1 MTTKSP
7 ASRLALWAASV
18 ALVLAG
24 CVHGPS
30 SERSTYN
37 DLRAALT
44 FHASFNSGPDADFAL
59 GDHYLYHTTSS
70 PNGRAAARRGLHT
83 NNAIVIARNEG
94 PFGDAL
100 RFTRKQAPLIF
111 FQAAQNLAYRTNDW
125 SGTVSFWLSVDPA
138 TELET
143 GFCDPIQ
150 ITSRTWNDAAF
161 FVEFEKRGEIPFR
174 LGVYADYKVWNPSNR
189 KGDDI
194 PFDEKPL
201 ITIAQPPFA
210 ARKWTHVVFTFE
222 HFNTGQPDG
231 VARLY
236 LDGKFQGAL
245 SGREQTFTWDETKA
259 TIMLGV
265 GYVGLFDEL
274 SLFNRALNARE
285 IQTLNALRGGISAL
299 PR

>member
-7 ASRLALWAASV
+7 ASSLAFLAASL

-24 CVHGPS
+24 CIHSPS

-44 FHASFNSGPDADFAL
+44 FHASFNNGPDADFAL
-59 GDHYLYHTTSS
+59 GDRYLYHTTAA
-70 PNGRAAARRGLHT
+70 PHGRAAARRGLHT
-83 NNAIVIARNEG
+83 NNAIVIARNAG

-100 RFTRKQAPLIF
+100 RFTKKQAPIIF
-111 FQAAQNLAYRTNDW
+111 FQADRNLAYRTNDW

-138 TELET
+138 TELEA

-150 ITSRTWNDAAF
+150 ITPRSWNDAAF
-161 FVEFEKRGEIPFR
+161 FVEFEKRQEIPFR
-174 LGVYADYKVWNPSNR
+174 LGVYADYKIWNPSNR
-189 KGDDI
+189 KWDDI

-201 ITIAQPPFA
+201 VTVAQPPFA

-222 HFNTGQPDG
+222 HFNTGQADG

-274 SLFNRALNARE
+274 SLFNRALNERE
-285 IQTLNALRGGISAL
+285 IRTLNELPGGVSLL